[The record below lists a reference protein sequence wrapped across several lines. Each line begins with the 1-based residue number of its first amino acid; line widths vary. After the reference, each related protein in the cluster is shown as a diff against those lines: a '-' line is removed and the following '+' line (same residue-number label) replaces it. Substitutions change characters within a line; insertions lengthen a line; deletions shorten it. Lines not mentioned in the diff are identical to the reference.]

1 MVLKSDQVNLNRLY
15 KSIDASACLSKWHE
29 LVSGPSDIGQDF
41 WLGVATQAMVAAM
54 HQHHNCPAGSIY
66 VQKKPA
72 VKVVVASAPSEKFVL
87 TPYPAVVK
95 KGKETNHIHLTI
107 GTTSPVDFNLEK
119 PDMSPLHTIEF
130 WRMRRVW
137 DKDYANMVI
146 SSVDVEY
153 FLPKGVN
160 GLPKSVV
167 VKVPTAVPCKK
178 IKKGHELVLHM
189 PAKQRGYNTEKLL
202 PVMQEPAQ
210 KKQRT
215 VD

>member
-95 KGKETNHIHLTI
+95 KGEGYQPHPSDDRNDAACRLQPREARHEPFAHDRILEDASRLGQRSCKH
-107 GTTSPVDFNLEK
+107 GDF
-119 PDMSPLHTIEF
+119 DG
-130 WRMRRVW
+130 RR
-137 DKDYANMVI
+137 
-146 SSVDVEY
+146 
-153 FLPKGVN
+153 
-160 GLPKSVV
+160 
-167 VKVPTAVPCKK
+167 
-178 IKKGHELVLHM
+178 
-189 PAKQRGYNTEKLL
+189 
-202 PVMQEPAQ
+202 
-210 KKQRT
+210 
-215 VD
+215 